1 MKYLLGTISL
11 LLFAFIFG
19 FIGFILGTTGFSSKF
34 DINHVTS
41 IGTIVTIGILTLTLI
56 WQFLNSKKEKI
67 NTRFYELLKYHH
79 TNSNEIEL
87 TNPFALKTNQN
98 KEVHGKKCFMII
110 YRQYKLAK
118 QILDYYEHIPGK
130 GKIQDKLLGSR
141 ITDYNRFSKGIEL
154 SNFCKS
160 EIAYIIIYHGVSSEA
175 EYDLLESLEKNYK
188 KEFTNDI
195 IKHFR
200 LFPVH
205 YSDCYKKDDFQILI
219 NDQTKEH
226 AMRYLLN
233 IENKYSDKTFKAYF
247 FGGHLHRLDH
257 YFRHLFHFIN
267 FIYNDSILS
276 KTEKQDY
283 YKILRTQLSSYEQVL
298 FYINSLSSLGR
309 DWELTNDKKHKL
321 ITTPNLMKNMPKNM
335 ASDLVQNV

>member
-1 MKYLLGTISL
+1 MKYFLWSISI
-11 LLFAFIFG
+11 LLFAFLFG
-19 FIGFILGTTGFSSKF
+19 FTGFILGTTGFSRKF
-34 DINHVTS
+34 DIDHVTS
-41 IGTIVTIGILTLTLI
+41 IGTIATIGVLILTLI

-87 TNPFALKTNQN
+87 TNPFALKTSVN
-98 KEVHGKKCFMII
+98 KTVHGKKCFMII

-118 QILDYYEHIPGK
+118 QILDYYEHIPEK
-130 GKIQDKLLGSR
+130 GKIQNRLKNSR
-141 ITDYNRFSKGIEL
+141 TKDYKKFSKGVEL
-154 SNFCKS
+154 SDFCKS
-160 EIAYIIIYHGVSSEA
+160 EIAYIITYHGVSSEA
-175 EYDLLESLEKNYK
+175 EYDLLESLQKNYT
-188 KEFTNDI
+188 KEFTTDI
-195 IKHFR
+195 IKYFR

-205 YSDCYKKDDFQILI
+205 YSDYYKKIDFDILTD
-219 NDQTKEH
+219 NNTDKH

-233 IENKYSDKTFKAYF
+233 LEDKYSDKTFIAYF

-257 YFRHLFHFIN
+257 YFRHLFHFVN

-298 FYINSLSSLGR
+298 FFINSKSYLGR
-309 DWELTNDKKHKL
+309 DWELTNTKKHKL
-321 ITTPNLMKNMPKNM
+321 ITDTKLTKNMPKNM
-335 ASDLVQNV
+335 VSQS